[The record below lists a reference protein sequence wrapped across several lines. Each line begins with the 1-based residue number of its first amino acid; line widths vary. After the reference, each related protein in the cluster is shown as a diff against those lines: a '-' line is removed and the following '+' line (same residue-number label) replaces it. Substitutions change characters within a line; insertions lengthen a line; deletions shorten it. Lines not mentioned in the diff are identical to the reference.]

1 MENDPQLLILGA
13 EPAPG
18 KPRLSQGL
26 ERGRALRAVAAAGAK
41 VKSDDGG
48 RILVIEGTDGS
59 TAKLQR
65 LMPEAQLRTLAPDG
79 DKALDVSSF
88 NESESLFLS
97 ALALRASGDYRAQKA
112 ERVYGDTPEEQELQ
126 SGSCVREEY

>member
-1 MENDPQLLILGA
+1 MENDPQVLILGA

-18 KPRLSQGL
+18 EPRLSQGL
-26 ERGRALRAVAAAGAK
+26 ERSRVLRAVATAGAK

-48 RILVIEGTDGS
+48 RILVIEGTDES
-59 TAKLQR
+59 TAELQR
-65 LMPEAQLRTLAPDG
+65 LLPEAQLRTLDPEG

-97 ALALRASGDYRAQKA
+97 ALALRSSGDYRAQKA

-126 SGSCVREEY
+126 LGSCVREEY